1 GLFFYNKIG
10 SIISIVDLPTT
21 NIIESKN
28 LEILHKMSFL
38 GVFMLFFSGKHEYS
52 ASQKEL
58 NELIFPRPIQ

>member
-1 GLFFYNKIG
+1 MKQ
-10 SIISIVDLPTT
+10 
-21 NIIESKN
+21 KN